1 MNTSHPSA
9 CTSTGSCAAYW
20 TASNHESAPTARASS
35 ATRWTSTMVP
45 TAFDDATQATTF
57 TRSSSLRSRSSR
69 SRRRSS
75 VTSIHSSSKPL
86 SAASSRHRDTPPSWS
101 RRETRMRSPSFQSRD
116 AVRESMKSS
125 TVMFVPKT
133 TSSGEQLRKR
143 PASPRARSTMASTR
157 RPVSYGAPRFPLA
170 SRSASAIAAPTS
182 SGTCEPPGASRNA
195 KPPRRDENRLRTA
208 GTSSTVALMDR
219 AYLGGIAVSRIV
231 LGCGNFGGIG
241 SAPELFGQ
249 GDSLEEAFAVMD
261 AAWEAGITTFDT
273 ADAYGGGRSESF
285 IGGGLG
291 ARRPE
296 GIVLETKTFAPM
308 DAGAD
313 HGLAPARVKRQVE
326 SSLGRLGVDRVD
338 LFLTHAWDPE
348 VPGAETAGALDDVLA
363 EGKIGA
369 YGCSNVDG
377 EQLAEAVGVG
387 AFRWVQNS
395 YSLLDR
401 DVERDVLPVCAERGL
416 GFMPFSPLAG
426 GWLTGKYRRAEAPPP
441 GSRMTLRPGPYE
453 AFWTEETFDRLERL
467 AELGDPATL
476 ALGWLLAEP

>member
-1 MNTSHPSA
+1 
-9 CTSTGSCAAYW
+9 
-20 TASNHESAPTARASS
+20 
-35 ATRWTSTMVP
+35 
-45 TAFDDATQATTF
+45 
-57 TRSSSLRSRSSR
+57 
-69 SRRRSS
+69 
-75 VTSIHSSSKPL
+75 
-86 SAASSRHRDTPPSWS
+86 
-101 RRETRMRSPSFQSRD
+101 
-116 AVRESMKSS
+116 
-125 TVMFVPKT
+125 
-133 TSSGEQLRKR
+133 
-143 PASPRARSTMASTR
+143 
-157 RPVSYGAPRFPLA
+157 
-170 SRSASAIAAPTS
+170 
-182 SGTCEPPGASRNA
+182 
-195 KPPRRDENRLRTA
+195 
-208 GTSSTVALMDR
+208 
-219 AYLGGIAVSRIV
+219 V

-261 AAWEAGITTFDT
+261 AAWDAGITTFDT

-285 IGGGLG
+285 IGEWLRS
-291 ARRPE
+291 RRPE

-308 DAGAD
+308 EEGAD

-338 LFLTHAWDPE
+338 LFVTHAWDPD
-348 VPGAETAGALDDVLA
+348 VPVAETAGALDELVA

-377 EQLAEAVGVG
+377 RQLAEAVDAG

-401 DVERDVLPVCAERGL
+401 DAEREVLPLCVEHAL
-416 GFMPFSPLAG
+416 GFTSFSPLAG

-453 AFWTEETFDRLERL
+453 ALQTDETFDRLERL

-476 ALGWLLAEP
+476 ALGWLLGEPSVTAIVVGPRRPEQLRPALDALDQPLSAPQRDELSALFSY